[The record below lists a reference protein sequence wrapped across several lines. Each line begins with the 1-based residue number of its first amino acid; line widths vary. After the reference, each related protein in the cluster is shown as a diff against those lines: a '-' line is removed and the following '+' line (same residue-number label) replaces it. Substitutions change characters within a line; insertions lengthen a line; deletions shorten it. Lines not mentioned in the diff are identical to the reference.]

1 MHDFLIFTIMTK
13 AELVSE
19 IALKTGYDKTTISV
33 IAEAFMSGIKSNMAK
48 GENVY
53 LRGFGSFIVKPRKE
67 KIARNITKRST
78 VYVPAHC
85 VPSFKPG
92 AEFNKAVHDLK
103 LKKNK

>member
-1 MHDFLIFTIMTK
+1 MTK
-13 AELVSE
+13 AELLSQ

-33 IAEAFMSGIKSNMAK
+33 IAEAFMSGIKSNMGK

-53 LRGFGSFIVKPRKE
+53 LRGFGSFIVKSRKE
-67 KIARNITKRST
+67 KVARNIKERTS

-92 AEFNKAVHDLK
+92 REFNEAVHDVK
-103 LKKNK
+103 LKKKK